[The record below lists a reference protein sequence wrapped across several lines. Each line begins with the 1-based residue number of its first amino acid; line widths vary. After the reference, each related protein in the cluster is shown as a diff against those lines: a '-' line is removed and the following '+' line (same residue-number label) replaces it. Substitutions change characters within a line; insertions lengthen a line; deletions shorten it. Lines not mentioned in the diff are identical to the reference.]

1 MTRNRVTRAG
11 PVGLDA
17 LDRVTDDDAPSGVGA
32 PTGGGE
38 VAGLAPEGVVGA
50 GMGVGVGAL
59 AVGRGTGT
67 GVGAGGSLG
76 AGGGGGSGTGAGE
89 GGAGRVTVGT
99 ETVIGGRPTWPSAR
113 AESTPAVAAAQETA
127 SVRTRVDRRIKP
139 SPPEREFSAGRYA
152 LLLRRS
158 GV

>member
-1 MTRNRVTRAG
+1 
-11 PVGLDA
+11 
-17 LDRVTDDDAPSGVGA
+17 VTDDEAPSGVGD

-38 VAGLAPEGVVGA
+38 VARLIPEGVVVGA
-50 GMGVGVGAL
+50 GVGVGVGAL
-59 AVGRGTGT
+59 VVGRGTGT
-67 GVGAGGSLG
+67 GLGAGGRFG
-76 AGGGGGSGTGAGE
+76 AGGGGGSGTGAG
-89 GGAGRVTVGT
+89 GVGVGSVTVGS

-139 SPPEREFSAGRYA
+139 SPPERAFGAGRYA
-152 LLLRRS
+152 LLLTRS